1 MTNDPINPAITP
13 TSTPAVTPTRV
24 LVPTG
29 MLGAGFTPESLRRG
43 IEMGAD
49 VIAVDGGSTDS
60 GPYYL
65 GTATAKTTERAVSND
80 LRMMI
85 VAAAAA
91 GIPVIVG
98 TCGTSG
104 TDAGVDWVA
113 GMTADILREEGL
125 ERTVARIYSE
135 QSRAVVLERLAAGR
149 VHPLE
154 PAGPLD
160 EHTVERC
167 EHIVGLLGHHP
178 IVRALE
184 HGADIVLAGRST
196 DTAVLAALP
205 LMRGCPPGP
214 TWHAAKT
221 AECGGQ
227 CTVNPRQ
234 GGVLFEVD
242 HDGFTIE
249 PLNPA
254 SSCTPTSVAAH
265 MLYENA
271 DPFRMREPTGTL
283 DTSDATYVA
292 LDDRRVRV
300 EGSRFDEAEITSM
313 KLEGSAIGGYQSM
326 VLVGV
331 RDPEVLASLDEW
343 VAGLRSFVSD
353 GAERVLGLDPA
364 TFSIEMRCYG
374 ANAVLGDLEPAH
386 ELPPR
391 EVGLLMIATA
401 PDQATATAITKYAN
415 PYVLHFPLPS
425 MRDLPSFAFAGSPA
439 ETPRGAVYEFVLQHV
454 VELDD
459 EYDLARIE
467 YDRTSAMEGAR

>member
-1 MTNDPINPAITP
+1 MNSEPVNIDP
-13 TSTPAVTPTRV
+13 VTPTRV

-29 MLGAGFTPESLRRG
+29 MLGAGFTADSIRRG

-49 VIAVDGGSTDS
+49 AIAVDGGSTDS

-65 GTATAKTTERAVSND
+65 GTATAKTTERAVSGD
-80 LRMMI
+80 LRMLI
-85 VAAAAA
+85 VAAAEA
-91 GIPVIVG
+91 GIPVIIG

-113 GMTADILREEGL
+113 AMVADILREEGL
-125 ERTVARIYSE
+125 DRTVARIYSE
-135 QSRAVVLERLAAGR
+135 QSRDVVLERLAAGR
-149 VHPLE
+149 IHPLD
-154 PAGPLD
+154 PAGPLKPS
-160 EHTVERC
+160 TVERC

-184 HGADIVLAGRST
+184 SGADVVLAGRST
-196 DTAVLAALP
+196 DTAVLAAFP
-205 LMRGCPPGP
+205 LMRGCAPGP

-242 HDGFTIE
+242 ATGFTIE
-249 PLNPA
+249 PLNPD

-283 DTSDATYVA
+283 DTTDATYVA

-300 EGSRFDEAEITSM
+300 EGSRFEHAPTASM

-343 VAGLRSFVSD
+343 VTGLHAFLVD
-353 GAERVLGLDPA
+353 GAERVLGLDPT
-364 TFSIEMRCYG
+364 TFTIEMRCYG
-374 ANAVLGDLEPAH
+374 ANAVLGDLEPDRA
-386 ELPPR
+386 EPPR
-391 EVGLLMIATA
+391 EVGLLMLATA
-401 PDQATATAITKYAN
+401 ADQATATSISKYAN
-415 PYVLHFPLPS
+415 PYLLHFPLPT

-459 EYDLARIE
+459 EYDLSRIE
-467 YDRTSAMEGAR
+467 YDRVSAMEGAR